1 MIGSPP
7 GETLYGVDF
16 DLGPGPNEVDDTD
29 FAETRASEL
38 MEIVDGRS
46 RSTASKC
53 GRRTLGT
60 YWQRWM
66 EVQWR
71 EVQWNDASFYL
82 LCLDRI
88 G

>member
-1 MIGSPP
+1 MVIGSPP
-7 GETLYGVDF
+7 GGTLHGVDF
-16 DLGPGPNEVDDTD
+16 DLGPGPNVVDDTD
-29 FAETRASEL
+29 FAEASEL
-38 MEIVDGRS
+38 RGKVDGRS

-53 GRRTLGT
+53 GRRTLGI

-82 LCLDRI
+82 LCWDRI

>member
-60 YWQRWM
+60 YWM

-71 EVQWNDASFYL
+71 KVQWNDASFYL
-82 LCLDRI
+82 DRT
-88 G
+88 